1 MKTFEVR
8 TPDGRSIRHLA
19 QTRDELTAR
28 LSPGYVIMGEG
39 FGCDHNGQG
48 GYVVPIGGKSL
59 LAVLLESHGD
69 ELKAWLRANLPMLD
83 VVKHKVE

>member
-8 TPDGRSIRHLA
+8 TPDGRSIRHQA
-19 QTRDELTAR
+19 GTVDELKAR
-28 LSPGYVIMGEG
+28 LSPGYIIFGEG

-59 LAVLLESHGD
+59 MAVLLESHGD
-69 ELKAWLRANLPMLD
+69 ELRGWLAMNGYDR
-83 VVKHKVE
+83 

>member
-8 TPDGRSIRHLA
+8 TPDGRSIRHQAETMDQLN
-19 QTRDELTAR
+19 LR
-28 LSPGYVIMGEG
+28 LSPGYIIMGEA
-39 FGCDHNGQG
+39 FGADHNGQG

-69 ELKAWLRANLPMLD
+69 ELRGWLALNGYDR
-83 VVKHKVE
+83 